1 MTNDYANAY
10 QTKALLSTLSIATLS
25 LSHTWDD
32 AQMRTTHNISH
43 IVIDLRKCAP
53 NKSSTLSI
61 SLTLTHICDIR
72 KCVPHTKHHTYSVS
86 RLCSLSC
93 AYTHIEYFHV
103 YMLIRIC
110 VREGLQGRTRDFR
123 LREKKIGRAKILY
136 LDWAEYCHNGVHVYK
151 VLLWVDSQ
159 K

>member
-1 MTNDYANAY
+1 
-10 QTKALLSTLSIATLS
+10 
-25 LSHTWDD
+25 
-32 AQMRTTHNISH
+32 MRTTHNISH
-43 IVIDLRKCAP
+43 IPSMTNDSRKCAP

-61 SLTLTHICDIR
+61 SLTLTHICNVR

-123 LREKKIGRAKILY
+123 LKEK
-136 LDWAEYCHNGVHVYK
+136 NMGVPRFCTWIERSTVTTVFMSIRFCCGWTPK
-151 VLLWVDSQ
+151 NKTVR
-159 K
+159 

>member
-10 QTKALLSTLSIATLS
+10 QTKKLYSLYSYTLS

-43 IVIDLRKCAP
+43 IPSMTNDSRKCAP

-61 SLTLTHICDIR
+61 SLTLTHICDIH

-93 AYTHIEYFHV
+93 AYTHKEYFHV

-110 VREGLQGRTRDFR
+110 VREGLQGWTRDFR
-123 LREKKIGRAKILY
+123 LREKI
-136 LDWAEYCHNGVHVYK
+136 WACQRFCTWFEWSIVTTVFMSIRFCCG
-151 VLLWVDSQ
+151 
-159 K
+159 

>member
-1 MTNDYANAY
+1 MIT
-10 QTKALLSTLSIATLS
+10 QMRTKQKSSTLSIYTLS

-43 IVIDLRKCAP
+43 IPSMTNDSRKCARP

-103 YMLIRIC
+103 FMLIRIC

-123 LREKKIGRAKILY
+123 LREKNMGVTKILY

>member
-1 MTNDYANAY
+1 
-10 QTKALLSTLSIATLS
+10 
-25 LSHTWDD
+25 
-32 AQMRTTHNISH
+32 MRTTHNISH

-53 NKSSTLSI
+53 NKSSPLSI
-61 SLTLTHICDIR
+61 SLTLTINMMCDIR

-93 AYTHIEYFHV
+93 AFKHIKYFHI

-123 LREKKIGRAKILY
+123 LREKKRWCQRFCTWTERSTVTTVFMSIRFCGGWTPKSKTVR
-136 LDWAEYCHNGVHVYK
+136 
-151 VLLWVDSQ
+151 
-159 K
+159 